1 MCGGAFRLVQRGGQ
15 GVVGQFG
22 QQVRDIFAAEE
33 PPCVLALEPGQA
45 PVRSVGAGG
54 PPAGRPLGPLQGTG
68 PPGQH
73 DGIGLAAR
81 AQDPE
86 QSRLEQTGAVIT
98 RSDCSGAADTSGV
111 SSSMT
116 TTRRRRRCVI

>member
-68 PPGQH
+68 PPVQH

-86 QSRLEQTGAVIT
+86 QLLEQTGAVIT

>member
-86 QSRLEQTGAVIT
+86 QLLEQTGAVIT